1 MKYLK
6 RYNESVKN
14 EEILD
19 VCEEYLAYVLD
30 NIKDSKLRIDNS
42 PIYDDVCSVS
52 FFRSEP
58 NHNRFSWD
66 DIKDDFITLV
76 DILNNKFG
84 VIDVTIMTNKSIP
97 IKINNPEEPS
107 IDHFL
112 TVDDILEDNII
123 RGVDDIMIII
133 IKLKK

>member
-30 NIKDSKLRIDNS
+30 NIKDSKLRINNN

-52 FFRSEP
+52 FFRSKP

-133 IKLKK
+133 IKLRK